1 MSVLP
6 QATGFALVL
15 FIVGGSSFNLDT
27 DLYTRYRGDP
37 GSMFGFSVSMHIE
50 DGISRVL
57 VGAPK
62 AQTEQPGV
70 TKGGAVY
77 TCDISSGSS
86 CTQIPFDLNG
96 PATNSR
102 GHPVDSKSNQ
112 WFGASVYSAGEN
124 GPVVACAPMYIYYS
138 VDNTR
143 REPVGTCFL
152 ARNQFSNFSEYSPC
166 RTRNWGYFRQGF
178 CQVGFGV
185 LISRD
190 GQRLFIGAVGSRH
203 WQGELYSVDA
213 KKRLPFLPPILKTLN
228 DNEGMLVS
236 WNLHSRPDVI
246 STNEDPPSEDGS
258 YLGYSMAV
266 GDFGGSVAGHEDVAV
281 GRPRGA
287 DLLGQVLL
295 FTWNTSSIQN
305 ITGEQLGAYF
315 GYAIASGDID
325 GDKKDDLIIGAPFY
339 TDYKNNEGK
348 YETGRVYIIY
358 QGNQVVRFN
367 KFHVKDG
374 RNTKG
379 RFGLSVASLGDINN
393 DGYGDFAVGAPY
405 DGPEERGAVYIFHG
419 SSNGV
424 RETHSQVIFS
434 ENIVGNPSTF
444 GFSIAGKMDLDRNGY
459 PDLIVGA
466 YDSDTVVYLRAKPV
480 VKMNAYISFAGNAK
494 QIGLDEKN
502 CTLRDGT
509 KVPCI
514 QLSSCLQYE
523 GIGVDRTLDFE
534 VQYVLDSKKT
544 KSPRMLFLSDE
555 NRSVMNKSLRL
566 MKGQKLCENMLVFL
580 KTNIRDKLT
589 SIDAEIRYSL
599 LTNYTSR
606 LNPVLDLN
614 QELSRKD
621 SISIKKNCGNDNICI
636 PDLRLIAQ
644 TNVQRYLLGSG
655 ERLNLNVLVQNEGE
669 DAFEATFETSIPPGL
684 NYVKIERI
692 DDAEREIPVQCSAP
706 SFLNNNTL
714 HCDIGNPLP
723 KEKLVEFRVILQPYH
738 QDGMNPRYEFY
749 INVNS
754 TNPESSSSVSDN
766 FKKITVPIW
775 VETDLILQGS
785 SHPAD
790 VHYNSSLYEKINNFS
805 HETEIGP
812 QVIHVYGIRNK
823 GPSDI
828 VEAVAYFLWPSY
840 TLAGDHLL
848 YLLEQP
854 ETLGNI
860 KCDYV
865 EEVNVEN
872 IALDRK
878 KKSFLDPHA
887 EIGIQAGLHS
897 DFGSSSSTKHQSGSS
912 SKSAKETYTSSSS
925 SYSHSSSQGRVVTEE
940 ERRRFEETARRENEE
955 AARETGDGSFRHMER
970 AKGKEVHE
978 HSHYSSNGGRLV
990 SESHSRPVYLEE
1002 RGRVEISKVPVVSE
1016 GSYFHQGSRKQE
1028 TTGSRQ
1034 KSASRGG
1041 GKGHSYYEEKEQIS
1055 NTTWKSGQSPKKSV
1069 SNKWKTVEDGVEK
1082 SGSSSHVESV
1092 NGGGNINLSNMD
1104 ISSVGNRKYTISG
1117 GGSEVI
1123 YSQETHER
1131 KINEN
1136 SKIKGISQGSSSQ
1149 SEVNRGASGT
1159 RTFTERGGSEIS
1171 SQDKDRKIWGSA
1183 HEGASQGTFEGSS
1196 SYPRQNSGIDQTR
1209 YSKEKHHN
1217 KQTSYGE
1224 EAMIGNRRIHDGK
1237 GGHRSEESFS
1247 GGSKKTE
1254 GKHKVHWSSENS
1266 RGSEIIKENEES
1278 GVNINAD
1285 DEMKRVSDVNTYGKG
1300 MREEGK
1306 SYSEERQFQW
1316 NTSWNSA
1323 DGGIPKTTES
1333 KSWKINEDGT
1343 IINGSSIDTYEGT
1356 AKIDK
1361 NINKHL
1367 TVANVGSAG
1376 IDIDQNFVRTG
1387 KEGTIYS
1394 EEKETAYN
1402 TTWNSARGGK
1412 PVTRAQSKWK
1422 VNKDGKISSG
1432 SSSDVYEGTAPPHFI
1447 ESDIQGGS
1455 YESRRYGT
1463 NREIKHEENKNH
1475 HVEGQTENR
1484 GSQGAISSTYEGTS
1498 RHGHGSAASGYESSS
1513 HHQGHSE
1520 MRHDSLHHSR
1530 DHVSAGSEYD
1540 SSSHQQGHLGQH
1552 SSGGSMKAEK
1562 QEGSISEGRHGT
1574 RHEGSRQHS
1583 GTTNIN
1589 LSEILKENQA
1599 TGSHQ
1604 SAGFNQLGDI
1614 ARGPSDGVART
1625 YGLDLGLYSGNQ
1637 DQSQYRGAASDSD
1650 LRSSHYSSE
1659 RSGSTL
1665 GTVVSGHD
1673 DTNGYSYRNSDRLEG
1688 YSGSGK
1694 SHSSWSS
1701 SYTSATADGDRPQHG
1716 GAYGAKVSAAAHH
1729 RQISDEANR
1738 GKFQLYPRYKRD
1750 TSEDLE
1756 KSLNCGPTD
1765 CTRIKCTLGPLKKDE
1780 EVWVAFRSRVWVPT
1794 MKKLSTSVEVG
1805 LSSLVA
1811 AKVTKLPHIGSP
1823 DVVTTHTHEV
1833 HSKIMPPES
1842 SVKPDII
1849 PLWIVVV
1856 SACAGAIILMLLV
1869 YLLYKCG
1876 FFKRNRPSDVPEKQP
1891 LNRNGHYHGDEA
1903 L

>member
-1 MSVLP
+1 
-6 QATGFALVL
+6 
-15 FIVGGSSFNLDT
+15 
-27 DLYTRYRGDP
+27 
-37 GSMFGFSVSMHIE
+37 MHRE
-50 DGISRVL
+50 AGLSRVL

-62 AQTEQPGV
+62 AQTDQPGV
-70 TKGGAVY
+70 TRGGAVY
-77 TCDISSGSS
+77 SCDVHSRYRDESYCS
-86 CTQIPFDLNG
+86 QIPFDLNG
-96 PATNSR
+96 ASTNSR
-102 GHPVDSKSNQ
+102 GYPVDNKSNQ
-112 WFGASVYSAGEN
+112 WFGASVYSAGED
-124 GPVVACAPMYIYYS
+124 GPVVACAPMYVYFS

-152 ARNQFSNFSEYSPC
+152 ARNQFTNFSEYSPC
-166 RTRNWGYFRQGF
+166 RTRNWGYYRQGF

-213 KKRLPFLPPILKTLN
+213 KKRLPFLPPIFKTLN

-266 GDFGGSVAGHEDVAV
+266 GDFGGSMPGHEDVAV

-295 FTWNTSSIQN
+295 FTWNTTSIQN

-339 TDYKNNEGK
+339 TDLKNNEGK

-358 QGNQVVRFN
+358 QGNQVNRFN
-367 KFHVKDG
+367 KLHVKDG
-374 RNTKG
+374 KNTKG
-379 RFGLSVASLGDINN
+379 RFGLSLASLGDINN
-393 DGYGDFAVGAPY
+393 DKYGDFAVGAPY
-405 DGPEERGAVYIFHG
+405 DGPEERGAVYIFLG
-419 SSNGV
+419 SADGV

-434 ENIVGNPSTF
+434 ENIVGYPSTF
-444 GFSIAGKMDLDRNGY
+444 GFSIAGKMDLDSNGY
-459 PDLIVGA
+459 PDLIIGA

-480 VKMNAYISFAGNAK
+480 VKMDAYISFAGEAK
-494 QIGLDEKN
+494 QIGLDERN
-502 CTLRDGT
+502 CTLKDGT

-514 QLSSCLQYE
+514 QLKSCLQYD
-523 GIGVDRTLDFE
+523 GKGVDRSLDFE
-534 VQYVLDSKKT
+534 LQFVLDSKKT
-544 KSPRMLFLSDE
+544 KSPRMFFLSDE
-555 NRSVMNKSLRL
+555 NRSVVNKSITLN
-566 MKGQKLCENMLVFL
+566 KGQKLCEEMFVFL
-580 KTNIRDKLT
+580 KKNIKDKLT

-606 LNPVLDLN
+606 LTPVLELN
-614 QELSRKD
+614 QELSSKD

-669 DAFEATFETSIPPGL
+669 DAFEATFETSIPLGL

-692 DDAEREIPVQCSAP
+692 DDAEKEIAVQCSPP
-706 SFLNNNTL
+706 SFLNNYTL

-738 QDGMNPRYEFY
+738 LDGMNPRYEFSM
-749 INVNS
+749 NVNS
-754 TNPESSSSVSDN
+754 TNQENSSSVSDN

-790 VHYNSSLYEKINNFS
+790 VHYNSSLYEKMNNFS

-854 ETLGNI
+854 ETVGNI
-860 KCDYV
+860 RCDV
-865 EEVNVEN
+865 DEVNVEN

-897 DFGSSSSTKHQSGSS
+897 ELGSSSTKHQSGSS
-912 SKSAKETYTSSSS
+912 SKSAEETYTSSSS
-925 SYSHSSSQGRVVTEE
+925 SSYVHSSSQGRAVTVE
-940 ERRRFEETARRENEE
+940 ERRRLEEIAQREKEARGEETD
-955 AARETGDGSFRHMER
+955 DGSFRHMER
-970 AKGKEVHE
+970 SKGKTMHE

-990 SESHSRPVYLEE
+990 SDSHSKPVYLEE
-1002 RGRVEISKVPVVSE
+1002 RGRVEISKAPVVSE
-1016 GSYFHQGSRKQE
+1016 GSYFQQGSRKQGTSE
-1028 TTGSRQ
+1028 NRH
-1034 KSASRGG
+1034 KSAHRGG
-1041 GKGHSYYEEKEQIS
+1041 DKGYSYYEENEKMS
-1055 NTTWKSGQSPKKSV
+1055 NTTWKSGQTPKTSV
-1069 SNKWKTVEDGVEK
+1069 SNRWKTVEDGVVK
-1082 SGSSSHVESV
+1082 SGSSSHVESA
-1092 NGGGNINLSNMD
+1092 NSGGNINLSSLD
-1104 ISSVGNRKYTISG
+1104 ISSVGNRKYTVNREG
-1117 GGSEVI
+1117 GEVI
-1123 YSQETHER
+1123 YSQETHEK

-1136 SKIKGISQGSSSQ
+1136 SKKEKIYGETAESKGNIFTGKDGL
-1149 SEVNRGASGT
+1149 EVSA
-1159 RTFTERGGSEIS
+1159 E
-1171 SQDKDRKIWGSA
+1171 DLDRKNWGSVQK
-1183 HEGASQGTFEGSS
+1183 GAGQGTFEGSAL
-1196 SYPRQNSGIDQTR
+1196 YPQQTGGINRTR
-1209 YSKEKHHN
+1209 YSQEKHHN
-1217 KQTSYGE
+1217 TQTSHGE
-1224 EAMIGNRRIHDGK
+1224 EAMIGNRRVHNGRV
-1237 GGHRSEESFS
+1237 GHRSEESFS
-1247 GGSKKTE
+1247 GGSRKTE

-1266 RGSEIIKENEES
+1266 KSSEILRENAE
-1278 GVNINAD
+1278 GNINTHID
-1285 DEMKRVSDVNTYGKG
+1285 DETKRVADENVHGKG
-1300 MREEGK
+1300 MRHGGK
-1306 SYSEERQFQW
+1306 SYSEERQHQW

-1323 DGGIPKTTES
+1323 DGGIPKTTEL
-1333 KSWKINEDGT
+1333 KSWKINEDGV
-1343 IINGSSIDTYEGT
+1343 IVNGSSLDSYEGT

-1361 NINKHL
+1361 NMHKHL
-1367 TVANVGSAG
+1367 TISNVGSGG

-1387 KEGTIYS
+1387 KKGTVYS

-1402 TTWNSARGGK
+1402 TTWNSARGGN

-1422 VNKDGKISSG
+1422 VNKDGKITSG
-1432 SSSDVYEGTAPPHFI
+1432 SSSDIYEGTVPPSQFF
-1447 ESDIQGGS
+1447 ESDIQRGS
-1455 YESRRYGT
+1455 YESGKYGI
-1463 NREIKHEENKNH
+1463 NHEQKLEENRNH
-1475 HVEGQTENR
+1475 RIEGQTDNR
-1484 GSQGAISSTYEGTS
+1484 GSHGAISSSYDGINQ
-1498 RHGHGSAASGYESSS
+1498 HGSTISDLESSS
-1513 HHQGHSE
+1513 HHQGQSE
-1520 MRHDSLHHSR
+1520 TRHDSSHRSH
-1530 DHVSAGSEYD
+1530 DHISAGSEYE
-1540 SSSHQQGHLGQH
+1540 SSSHRRGYDRHLSNH
-1552 SSGGSMKAEK
+1552 KSGGTIKIENHDGAE
-1562 QEGSISEGRHGT
+1562 SEEHHGT
-1574 RHEGSRQHS
+1574 RHEGSRQHFGS
-1583 GTTNIN
+1583 TNIH
-1589 LSEILKENQA
+1589 LGEILKENQGGG
-1599 TGSHQ
+1599 TQ
-1604 SAGFNQLGDI
+1604 SASFNQFGEI

-1625 YGLDLGLYSGNQ
+1625 YGLDLGLYSGSQ
-1637 DQSQYRGAASDSD
+1637 DQSKHHEAVSNSD
-1650 LRSSHYSSE
+1650 LRSKHHSSE
-1659 RSGSTL
+1659 RSGSAS
-1665 GTVVSGHD
+1665 GTAASDHD
-1673 DTNGYSYRNSDRLEG
+1673 DINGYSYRNSDRLEG
-1688 YSGSGK
+1688 YAGSGK
-1694 SHSSWSS
+1694 THSSWSS

-1716 GAYGAKVSAAAHH
+1716 GSYGAKVTEGSHH
-1729 RQISDEANR
+1729 RQISDETNR

-1750 TSEDLE
+1750 TNEDLE
-1756 KSLNCGPTD
+1756 SSLNCGPTE
-1765 CTRIKCTLGPLKKDE
+1765 CTRIKCMLGPLKKDE

-1811 AKVTKLPHIGSP
+1811 AKVTKLPHIGTP
-1823 DVVTTHTHEV
+1823 DVVTTHTFEV

-1842 SVKPDII
+1842 GVKPDII

-1856 SACAGAIILMLLV
+1856 SACAGAIILMLLI

>member
-1 MSVLP
+1 
-6 QATGFALVL
+6 
-15 FIVGGSSFNLDT
+15 
-27 DLYTRYRGDP
+27 
-37 GSMFGFSVSMHIE
+37 
-50 DGISRVL
+50 
-57 VGAPK
+57 
-62 AQTEQPGV
+62 
-70 TKGGAVY
+70 
-77 TCDISSGSS
+77 
-86 CTQIPFDLNG
+86 
-96 PATNSR
+96 
-102 GHPVDSKSNQ
+102 
-112 WFGASVYSAGEN
+112 
-124 GPVVACAPMYIYYS
+124 
-138 VDNTR
+138 
-143 REPVGTCFL
+143 
-152 ARNQFSNFSEYSPC
+152 
-166 RTRNWGYFRQGF
+166 
-178 CQVGFGV
+178 
-185 LISRD
+185 
-190 GQRLFIGAVGSRH
+190 
-203 WQGELYSVDA
+203 
-213 KKRLPFLPPILKTLN
+213 
-228 DNEGMLVS
+228 MLVS

-266 GDFGGSVAGHEDVAV
+266 GDFGGSIPGHEDVAV

-295 FTWNTSSIQN
+295 FTWNTTTIQN
-305 ITGEQLGAYF
+305 ITGEQIGAYF

-339 TDYKNNEGK
+339 TDLKNNEGK

-374 RNTKG
+374 KNTKG
-379 RFGLSVASLGDINN
+379 RFGLSLASLGDINN

-419 SSNGV
+419 SANGV

-444 GFSIAGKMDLDRNGY
+444 GFSIAGRMDLDRNGY

-480 VKMNAYISFAGNAK
+480 VKMDAYISFAGEAK
-494 QIGLDEKN
+494 QIGLDERN

-509 KVPCI
+509 KVPCTR
-514 QLSSCLQYE
+514 LSSCLQYD
-523 GIGVDRTLDFE
+523 GISLDRTLDFE
-534 VQYVLDSKKT
+534 VQFVLDSKKA
-544 KSPRMLFLSDE
+544 KSPRMFFLSDE
-555 NRSVMNKSLRL
+555 NRSVVNKSLRL
-566 MKGQKLCENMLVFL
+566 TKGQKLCEDMFVFL

-599 LTNYTSR
+599 ITTYSSR
-606 LNPVLDLN
+606 LTPILDLN
-614 QELSRKD
+614 QELSAKD

-692 DDAEREIPVQCSAP
+692 DDAEREIAVQCSAP

-738 QDGMNPRYEFY
+738 LDGMNPRYEFY
-749 INVNS
+749 MNVNS

-766 FKKITVPIW
+766 LKKITVPIW

-790 VHYNSSLYEKINNFS
+790 VHYNSSLYNKTNNFT

-812 QVIHVYGIRNK
+812 QVVHKYGIRNK

-860 KCDYV
+860 KCDV

-887 EIGIQAGLHS
+887 DIGIQAGLHS
-897 DFGSSSSTKHQSGSS
+897 ESGSSTSSTKHHSGSS
-912 SKSAKETYTSSSS
+912 SKSSKETYTSSSS
-925 SYSHSSSQGRVVTEE
+925 SYAHSSSQGRVVTEE
-940 ERRRFEETARRENEE
+940 EKRRLEEIDRREKEE
-955 AARETGDGSFRHMER
+955 LAKETGDGSFRHMAR
-970 AKGKEVHE
+970 SKGKVDYE

-990 SESHSRPVYLEE
+990 SESHSKPVYLEE
-1002 RGRVEISKVPVVSE
+1002 RGRVEISKAPVVSE
-1016 GSYFHQGSRKQE
+1016 GSYFHQGSRKQGTSE
-1028 TTGSRQ
+1028 SRQ
-1034 KSASRGG
+1034 KSAHRGED
-1041 GKGHSYYEEKEQIS
+1041 KGHSYYEEKEQIS

-1069 SNKWKTVEDGVEK
+1069 STKWKTIEDGVEK
-1082 SGSSSHVESV
+1082 SGSSSHVESA
-1092 NGGGNINLSNMD
+1092 NGGGNINLSNLD
-1104 ISSVGNRKYTISG
+1104 ISSVGNRKYTIG
-1117 GGSEVI
+1117 REDGEVI
-1123 YSQETHER
+1123 YSQEKYEKKT
-1131 KINEN
+1131 NEK
-1136 SKIKGISQGSSSQ
+1136 SKKDRLYGETVGSKDVSQGSSYQ
-1149 SEVNRGASGT
+1149 SEINRGTSGT
-1159 RTFTERGGSEIS
+1159 RTFTEQDGSEIS
-1171 SQDKDRKIWGSA
+1171 TDDRERKGWGSL
-1183 HEGASQGTFEGSS
+1183 HKGSTQDIFEGSA
-1196 SYPRQNSGIDQTR
+1196 SYPQQTGGINRTR
-1209 YSKEKHHN
+1209 YSQEKHHN
-1217 KQTSYGE
+1217 TQTSYGE
-1224 EAMIGNRRIHDGK
+1224 EAMKGNRRVHNGK
-1237 GGHRSEESFS
+1237 VGHRSEESFS
-1247 GGSKKTE
+1247 GGSRKTD

-1266 RGSEIIKENEES
+1266 RGSEILRES
-1278 GVNINAD
+1278 GETSITSNAD
-1285 DEMKRVSDVNTYGKG
+1285 DETKRITDMNAYGKG
-1300 MREEGK
+1300 MRHGGK
-1306 SYSEERQFQW
+1306 SYSEEREHQW

-1323 DGGIPKTTES
+1323 DGGIPKTTET
-1333 KSWKINEDGT
+1333 KSWKINEDGV
-1343 IINGSSIDTYEGT
+1343 IINGSSLDTYEGT

-1361 NINKHL
+1361 NMQKHL

-1376 IDIDQNFVRTG
+1376 IDIDQNFVKTG
-1387 KEGTIYS
+1387 KEGTVYS

-1412 PVTRAQSKWK
+1412 PVTQAQSKWK

-1432 SSSDVYEGTAPPHFI
+1432 SSSDVYEGTGPDPHFV

-1455 YESRRYGT
+1455 YESRRLGI
-1463 NREIKHEENKNH
+1463 NHEQKHEENRNH
-1475 HVEGQTENR
+1475 HVGGQIGNR
-1484 GSQGAISSTYEGTS
+1484 GSHGAISSSYGSTS
-1498 RHGHGSAASGYESSS
+1498 RQDHGSAISEHESSS
-1513 HHQGHSE
+1513 QQQGHSE
-1520 MRHDSLHHSR
+1520 TRHDSLHNSH
-1530 DHVSAGSEYD
+1530 DQVAGGSEYK
-1540 SSSHQQGHLGQH
+1540 SSSHQQGYDRHLSH
-1552 SSGGSMKAEK
+1552 HNSGGSIKAENR
-1562 QEGSISEGRHGT
+1562 EGAMSEGHHGT

-1589 LSEILKENQA
+1589 LGEILKENQA
-1599 TGSHQ
+1599 TGSQ
-1604 SAGFNQLGDI
+1604 SASFNHFGEI

-1625 YGLDLGLYSGNQ
+1625 YGLDLGLYSGSQ
-1637 DQSQYRGAASDSD
+1637 DQSKYRGAASNSD

-1659 RSGSTL
+1659 RRGSAT
-1665 GTVVSGHD
+1665 GTVATDED
-1673 DTNGYSYRNSDRLEG
+1673 DINGYSYRNSDHLEG
-1688 YSGSGK
+1688 YSGTGK
-1694 SHSSWSS
+1694 THSSWSS
-1701 SYTSATADGDRPQHG
+1701 SSYTADGDRPQHG
-1716 GAYGAKVSAAAHH
+1716 GAYGAKVTEGAHH
-1729 RQISDEANR
+1729 RQISDETNR

-1750 TSEDLE
+1750 TSENLE

-1811 AKVTKLPHIGSP
+1811 AKVTKLPHIGTP

-1842 SVKPDII
+1842 GVKPDII
-1849 PLWIVVV
+1849 PLWIVVI
-1856 SACAGAIILMLLV
+1856 SACAGAIILMLLI